1 MKTSMTMRDYI
12 EEAPGVARANLAR
25 WNELTQSVADLCA
38 VLPGSLPRDIW
49 LIASGSSHNA
59 ACIARPF
66 MESCLGSDV
75 RLHVVTP
82 FTFVHYDHDVH
93 ADDLALVISQSGF
106 STNALEALDALR
118 AQGCPAVC
126 VTGNAEADAADHA
139 DAVID
144 YGVGEEEVGYVTKG
158 VTTLALFLMLMAV
171 RLSGKTDRLVE
182 LARALDAADVVRKS
196 SYDFVDAHFKALTS
210 MSSCYCCAAGGT
222 MGVAFEGA
230 LKIGETVHV
239 PSVAY
244 EAEEYIHGPNLQLT
258 PNHTVFFFDAN
269 DGASAR
275 VAQIYR
281 ATREVTD
288 RGFLVTGNATFAK
301 DGNALVLP
309 PESVPTPDTV
319 SLAYLPFVQL
329 VSFLASDA
337 LGSTKQHPLL
347 KRFKAIAASKTEH
360 WVNLDGDE

>member
-1 MKTSMTMRDYI
+1 MVKTSMTMRDYI
-12 EEAPGVARANLAR
+12 EEAPGVARVNLSR
-25 WNELTQSVADLCA
+25 WNELTQPAADLCA
-38 VLPGSLPRDIW
+38 VLPGSLPRNIW

-66 MESCLGSDV
+66 MESCLGSNV

-82 FTFVHYDHDVH
+82 FTFVHYEHDVH
-93 ADDLALVISQSGF
+93 IDDLALVISQSGF
-106 STNALEALDALR
+106 STNALEALRSLGR
-118 AQGCPAVC
+118 PAVC
-126 VTGNAEADAADHA
+126 VTGNVAADAADHA
-139 DAVID
+139 DTIID

-158 VTTLALFLMLMAV
+158 VTTLALFLMLVAV
-171 RLSGKTDRLVE
+171 RLSGKTERLAE
-182 LARALDAADVVRKS
+182 LVHALDAADAVRKS

-244 EAEEYIHGPNLQLT
+244 EVEEYIHGPNLQLT

-269 DGASAR
+269 DDASAR
-275 VAQIYR
+275 MAQIYR

-288 RGFLVTGNATFAK
+288 RGFLVTGNTAFAE

-309 PESVPTPDTV
+309 AKLIPTSDTAG
-319 SLAYLPFVQL
+319 LAYLPFVQL
-329 VSFLASDA
+329 VSFLVSDA

-347 KRFKAIAASKTEH
+347 RRFKAIAASKTEH